1 MEKARKDY
9 LSWHNYFMGIVKL
22 AALRSKDPSTQVGAI
37 IVNDKNKFWLLVIT
51 GFPVGWMTTSILENR
66 ESEDWEDSKYPYVV
80 HAEANAILNATTTL
94 DNAKIYVS
102 LFPCNE
108 CAKLIIQSGIK
119 TVYYSCDKYNGT
131 QINNVS
137 KRLFKNSKV
146 EFIEIPD
153 VKVEVTVDKK

>member
-1 MEKARKDY
+1 
-9 LSWHNYFMGIVKL
+9 MGIVKL

-37 IVNDKNKFWLLVIT
+37 IVNDKKQILASGYN
-51 GFPVGWMTTSILENR
+51 GFPRGLDDNVYSWNR